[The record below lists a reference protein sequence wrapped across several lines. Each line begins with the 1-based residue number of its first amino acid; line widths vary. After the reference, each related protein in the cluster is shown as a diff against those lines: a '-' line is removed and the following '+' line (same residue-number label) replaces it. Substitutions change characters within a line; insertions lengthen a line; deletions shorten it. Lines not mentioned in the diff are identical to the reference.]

1 MDWEFWIDMYTLL
14 FLKSITNKDQCGGK
28 RESKLMQLKVAAF
41 EESG

>member
-14 FLKSITNKDQCGGK
+14 FLKSITSQDQWRGEK
-28 RESKLMQLKVAAF
+28 ESKLMQLKVAAF